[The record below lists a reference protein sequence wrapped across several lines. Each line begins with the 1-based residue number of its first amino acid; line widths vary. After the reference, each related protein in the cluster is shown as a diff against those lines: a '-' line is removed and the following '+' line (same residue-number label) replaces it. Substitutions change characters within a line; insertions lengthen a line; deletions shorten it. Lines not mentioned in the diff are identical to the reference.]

1 MKKLM
6 MTAAAIAISA
16 TSAFAAAPSDVEHRV
31 DNPYSYSSWANA
43 FYIEYANEF
52 GGQAFTNL
60 NNTITTL
67 ENIVASTKNELENE
81 HTSYQIY
88 LETGMEADAEL
99 SEIQIYALS
108 GKIQGTNQLI
118 ATIEG
123 LHDTSA
129 LDDANAQID
138 HLNDQLAYWG
148 TIIADQKA
156 ELATIAAE
164 TTAEVTAEFEVVV
177 SGLEADLDS
186 LQATYDGHVEALISA
201 NDSVVAGLDAEVAT
215 LEANKAHAWEVNAE
229 LKGNLFT
236 LAAELDTANELA
248 AANYEGFIL
257 AEAEAIEAGRAM
269 VIDEVA
275 NAISV
280 HNSNDAKKFRD
291 NPTGFMDDLYG
302 FLFSLLK

>member
-1 MKKLM
+1 

-60 NNTITTL
+60 PNTITTL
-67 ENIVASTKNELENE
+67 ENIVVSAKNELENE
-81 HTSYQIY
+81 YTSYQIY

-129 LDDANAQID
+129 LDDANDQID

-148 TIIADQKA
+148 GVVADQQA
-156 ELATIAAE
+156 ELATIAEDTA
-164 TTAEVTAEFEVVV
+164 AEVAAEFEADISVLNDQIADQNAVVAD
-177 SGLEADLDS
+177 LEATVMTTT
-186 LQATYDGHVEALISA
+186 A
-201 NDSVVAGLDAEVAT
+201 
-215 LEANKAHAWEVNAE
+215 VNTE
-229 LKGNLFT
+229 LKGELFT
-236 LAAELDTANELA
+236 ANANNELLVTELNTANELA
-248 AANYEGFIL
+248 NNNY
-257 AEAEAIEAGRAM
+257 
-269 VIDEVA
+269 D
-275 NAISV
+275 
-280 HNSNDAKKFRD
+280 
-291 NPTGFMDDLYG
+291 
-302 FLFSLLK
+302 SLLDSVKTLEAKAKVAEESHAAAVDAIAEYNDRDAARYENDPAAHLHAIYGYVLQLRAQLGLK

>member
-148 TIIADQKA
+148 GVVADQQA
-156 ELATIAAE
+156 DIISLND
-164 TTAEVTAEFEVVV
+164 EVIT
-177 SGLEADLDS
+177 LEADISS
-186 LQATYDGHVEALISA
+186 LQATYDGHVAALISA
-201 NDSVVAGLDAEVAT
+201 NDSVTAELDAELAT
-215 LEANKAHAWEVNAE
+215 AMEVNVG
-229 LKGNLFT
+229 LKGELFAANANNEL
-236 LAAELDTANELA
+236 LATELNTANELA

-280 HNSNDAKKFRD
+280 HNSNDADKFRA
-291 NPTGFMDDLYG
+291 NPTGFMNDLYG

>member
-60 NNTITTL
+60 PNTITTL
-67 ENIVASTKNELENE
+67 ENIVVSAKNELENE
-81 HTSYQIY
+81 YTSYQIY

-129 LDDANAQID
+129 LDDANDQID

-148 TIIADQKA
+148 SVVADQQA
-156 ELATIAAE
+156 ELATIAEDTA
-164 TTAEVTAEFEVVV
+164 AEVAAEFE
-177 SGLEADLDS
+177 AD
-186 LQATYDGHVEALISA
+186 ISVL
-201 NDSVVAGLDAEVAT
+201 NDQIADQNAEVAD
-215 LEANKAHAWEVNAE
+215 LEATVLTATGINTE
-229 LKGNLFT
+229 LKGELFT
-236 LAAELDTANELA
+236 ANANNDLLAAELDTANELA
-248 AANYEGFIL
+248 NSNYDSL
-257 AEAEAIEAGRAM
+257 LDSVKTLEAEAK
-269 VIDEVA
+269 VA
-275 NAISV
+275 EESHAAAVDAIAEY
-280 HNSNDAKKFRD
+280 NSNDAARYEND
-291 NPTGFMDDLYG
+291 PAAHMHAIYG
-302 FLFSLLK
+302 YVLQLRAQLGL

>member
-148 TIIADQKA
+148 GVVSDQQADIISLND
-156 ELATIAAE
+156 
-164 TTAEVTAEFEVVV
+164 EVVT
-177 SGLEADLDS
+177 LEADLDS
-186 LQATYDGHVEALISA
+186 LQTKYDGHVEALISA
-201 NDSVVAGLDAEVAT
+201 NDSVVAGLDAELAT
-215 LEANKAHAWEVNAE
+215 AMEVNVG
-229 LKGNLFT
+229 LKGELFT
-236 LAAELDTANELA
+236 ANANNELLATELNTANELA

-280 HNSNDAKKFRD
+280 HNSNDADKFRA
-291 NPTGFMDDLYG
+291 NPTGFMNDLYG

>member
-6 MTAAAIAISA
+6 MTAAVIAISA
-16 TSAFAAAPSDVEHRV
+16 TSAFAAAPSDVEHLV
-31 DNPYSYSSWANA
+31 DNEYSYSSWANA
-43 FYIEYANEF
+43 FFTVYADEF

-60 NNTITTL
+60 PNTITTL
-67 ENIVASTKNELENE
+67 EALVVSAQNELENE
-81 HTSYQIY
+81 YTSYQIY
-88 LETGMEADAEL
+88 LDTGMEADAEL
-99 SEIQIYALS
+99 SQIQIYALS

-148 TIIADQKA
+148 GVVSDQQA

-177 SGLEADLDS
+177 SGLEADVAEAKAIHQS
-186 LQATYDGHVEALISA
+186 HVEALISA

-215 LEANKAHAWEVNAE
+215 LEADKVHAWEVNAE

-248 AANYEGFIL
+248 AANYEDFIL

>member
-1 MKKLM
+1 M

-43 FYIEYANEF
+43 FYIEYAEEF

-60 NNTITTL
+60 NNTVTTL
-67 ENIVASTKNELENE
+67 ENIVASAKNELENE
-81 HTSYQIY
+81 YTSYQIY

-138 HLNDQLAYWG
+138 HLNGQLAYWG
-148 TIIADQKA
+148 GVVADQKA
-156 ELATIAAE
+156 ELATIAADTAAE
-164 TTAEVTAEFEVVV
+164 VAAEFEADISVLNDQIAGQNAVVADLEATVLTATGINTELKGEKFALTAEVAEF
-177 SGLEADLDS
+177 SQALENSQARVEILQGKVDTAKESHSSAVDAIADYN
-186 LQATYDGHVEALISA
+186 T
-201 NDSVVAGLDAEVAT
+201 NDAAKYEKDPAAHLHAIYGYVLHLRGQLGLD
-215 LEANKAHAWEVNAE
+215 
-229 LKGNLFT
+229 
-236 LAAELDTANELA
+236 
-248 AANYEGFIL
+248 
-257 AEAEAIEAGRAM
+257 
-269 VIDEVA
+269 
-275 NAISV
+275 
-280 HNSNDAKKFRD
+280 
-291 NPTGFMDDLYG
+291 
-302 FLFSLLK
+302 